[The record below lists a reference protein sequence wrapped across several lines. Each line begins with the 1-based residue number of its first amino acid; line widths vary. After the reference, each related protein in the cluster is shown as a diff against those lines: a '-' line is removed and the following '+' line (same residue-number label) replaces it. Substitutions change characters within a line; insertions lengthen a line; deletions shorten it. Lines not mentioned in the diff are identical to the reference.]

1 MITFKA
7 PNLVRTSYFSGN
19 LKKKRYSNWARIYFS
34 CFTKVCN
41 IQNTQYSRLFWFTI
55 DSSVLLNGLQ
65 FFFHSIC
72 HFLFVL
78 IADCIKLYKKDC
90 VKGSLNISAHLSMKL
105 ILVDPNLA
113 RTFLGNIFFDMNYG
127 AQTWK

>member
-1 MITFKA
+1 MIFKA

-19 LKKKRYSNWARIYFS
+19 LEKKKCSNCVRIYFS

-41 IQNTQYSRLFWFTI
+41 IQNTQYSKLFWFTI

-65 FFFHSIC
+65 FFFHSTC

-78 IADCIKLYKKDC
+78 IADCIKLYKKDYI
-90 VKGSLNISAHLSMKL
+90 KGSLNISAHLSMKL
-105 ILVDPNLA
+105 ILVDLNLV
-113 RTFLGNIFFDMNYG
+113 RTCLGKYFF
-127 AQTWK
+127 